1 MTNVDPTGNIGAISP
16 RELVAFAFVEE
27 AYSKT
32 GDLVAGLV
40 PLFVPIL
47 AKRANRRFDPAEFS
61 SAVEKAYDI
70 PMSPLVAAG
79 LAEKLAEFRLL
90 RVDPSEPHT
99 YRVEPS
105 AHVATPLDDSG
116 IDQLL
121 AAFSQF
127 ASESL
132 TKIDLH
138 VAAES
143 LQTAFLKR
151 LTSVDFLSFV
161 DRREK
166 NYYKGKKL
174 VHNDVVDDE
183 LDAVHLDQALDVLSA
198 AFALQTIEHGGSGAD
213 LIARL
218 TGGALIAEVVLTLQV
233 PSSSA
238 ALNKISMSF
247 DGPLILDFLDLST
260 PELHDFSKDLFAL
273 IEKAGIRKFVF
284 THIVTEMKGTLRGP
298 LEAVQRGETPFGP
311 LGNRIRVDSS
321 HAGYARATLDNLE
334 SQLVAMGFEILDA
347 DTYATDDLFVFCDLA
362 TEEGLRNTIGPLH
375 TNLERR
381 IRDARSIATVLRL
394 REGSQHSK
402 SIADAKWLFVTRN
415 DVVASKSS
423 SFVVFKNLLKKDDVP
438 AALTDRRLAGYLWFA
453 VGGNLGN
460 LSRKKL
466 IANCSYVMNPQ
477 TDLVSKVRQYL
488 TELDPKKAEIFMAL
502 MRDQR
507 AQRCLVQSTMAFP
520 SLVGLDNVDELLEV
534 VRLSTAE
541 EVRVTAEQ
549 REAALTLEHSEALAA
564 ATKRHADEEFE
575 RQSQILRLEEAHAN
589 HRQAAETAVT
599 SRDGQIGDLAKRL
612 NESEVAAHADIDL
625 RVQKAVSS
633 ARNASQLLKWALI
646 IVYLITVGGAYWY
659 GPTERMTSL
668 IVTLAIA
675 AIGYWMIPQYIFD
688 KLRRPLWR
696 WRFQGRCAELQ
707 VLQQLSKFQI
717 DDANESANRLRNNQG
732 HTPVNS

>member
-1 MTNVDPTGNIGAISP
+1 MTNVDSTGKNDVMSP

-27 AYSKT
+27 AYSRT

-70 PMSPLVAAG
+70 PMSPLVASG

-105 AHVATPLDDSG
+105 AYVETPLDDSG
-116 IDQLL
+116 IDELL
-121 AAFSQF
+121 AAFGQF
-127 ASESL
+127 ASKSL
-132 TKIDLH
+132 TKIGLNVPAD
-138 VAAES
+138 S

-161 DRREK
+161 ERREK

-174 VHNDVVDDE
+174 VLNDVVDDE
-183 LDAVHLDQALDVLSA
+183 QDAVHLDQALDVLSA

-213 LIARL
+213 LITRL
-218 TGGALIAEVVLTLQV
+218 TGGALIADVVLTLQV

-238 ALNKISMSF
+238 ALNDISMSF
-247 DGPLILDFLDLST
+247 DGPLILDYLDLST
-260 PELHDFSKDLFAL
+260 PELHDFAKDLFAL

-284 THIVTEMKGTLRGP
+284 AHVVMEMKGTLRGP
-298 LEAVQRGETPFGP
+298 LEAMQRGETPFGP
-311 LGNRIRVDSS
+311 LGNRIRGDSS
-321 HAGYARATLDNLE
+321 HAGYARATLDDLE
-334 SQLVAMGFEILDA
+334 TQLAAMGFEILDTDA
-347 DTYATDDLFVFCDLA
+347 YANDDLFFYCDLD
-362 TEEGLRNTIGPLH
+362 TEEGLRNMIGPLH

-394 REGSQHSK
+394 RGAAQHVK

-423 SFVVFKNLLKKDDVP
+423 TFVVYRGLLQKDDVP

-488 TELDPKKAEIFMAL
+488 TELDPKKADVFMAL

-520 SLVGLDNVDELLEV
+520 SLVGLDNVDELLEL
-534 VRLSTAE
+534 VRFSTAE
-541 EVRVTAEQ
+541 EVRATAEQ
-549 REAALTLEHSEALAA
+549 REAVLTREYSETLAA
-564 ATKRHADEEFE
+564 TNRRHADEEFQ
-575 RQSQILRLEEAHAN
+575 RQNQILLIEQDHAG
-589 HRQAAETAVT
+589 QKIAAESAV
-599 SRDGQIGDLAKRL
+599 SLRDEQIGDLAHRL
-612 NESEVAAHADIDL
+612 SGMEVASNADVDL
-625 RVQKAVSS
+625 RIQAAVRS
-633 ARNASQLLKWALI
+633 AKRATQLLKLALFI
-646 IVYLITVGGAYWY
+646 AYLIAVGAAYWY
-659 GPTERMTSL
+659 APAEKTSTFFV
-668 IVTLAIA
+668 VTLLLA
-675 AIGYWMIPQYIFD
+675 AVGYWMTPTYIFD
-688 KLRRPLWR
+688 RLRLPLWM
-696 WRFQGRCAELQ
+696 WKFNGKCEELQ
-707 VLQQLSKFQI
+707 VTQHLCKFQI
-717 DDANESANRLRNNQG
+717 NNLDENVTRL
-732 HTPVNS
+732 

>member
-1 MTNVDPTGNIGAISP
+1 MTNDDSTGNEAAMSP

-79 LAEKLAEFRLL
+79 LAEKLAEFGLL

-105 AHVATPLDDSG
+105 PHVAIPLDDSG
-116 IDQLL
+116 IDELL
-121 AAFSQF
+121 TSFSQF
-127 ASESL
+127 ASDSL
-132 TKIDLH
+132 TRIDLH
-138 VAAES
+138 LSADS

-174 VHNDVVDDE
+174 VLNEVVDDE
-183 LDAVHLDQALDVLSA
+183 QDAVQLDQALDVLSA
-198 AFALQTIEHGGSGAD
+198 AFALRTIEQGGASAD
-213 LIARL
+213 LITRL

-238 ALNKISMSF
+238 ALNNTSMSF
-247 DGPLILDFLDLST
+247 DGPLILDYLDLST
-260 PELHDFSKDLFAL
+260 PELLDFSKDLFEL
-273 IEKAGIRKFVF
+273 IEKAGIRKVVF
-284 THIVTEMKGTLRGP
+284 AHVVKEMRGTLRGP

-334 SQLVAMGFEILDA
+334 AQLVAMGFEILDA
-347 DTYATDDLFVFCDLA
+347 DTFATDELFAFCDLA
-362 TEEGLRNTIGPLH
+362 AEEGLRNTIGPLH

-381 IRDARSIATVLRL
+381 IRDAKSIATVLRL
-394 REGSQHSK
+394 RGTSQHAK

-415 DVVASKSS
+415 DLVASKSS
-423 SFVVFKNLLKKDDVP
+423 RYVVYKGLLKRDDVP

-520 SLVGLDNVDELLEV
+520 SLVGLHNVDELLEV
-534 VRLSTAE
+534 MRLSTAE
-541 EVRVTAEQ
+541 EVMATAEQ
-549 REAALTLEHSEALAA
+549 RELDLKREHSEAFAA

-575 RQSQILRLEEAHAN
+575 RKGQILRLEQTHAN
-589 HRQAAETAVT
+589 QELEAEKSVAL
-599 SRDGQIGDLAKRL
+599 RDGKIGDLAKRL
-612 NESEVAAHADIDL
+612 SEIEVAAEADVDL
-625 RVQKAVSS
+625 RVRRALTS
-633 ARNASQLLKWALI
+633 AGAASLMLKSALI
-646 IVYLITVGGAYWY
+646 VVYLIVVGAAYWY
-659 GPTERMTSL
+659 GPTERMPSL
-668 IVTLAIA
+668 IVTLLIA
-675 AIGYWMIPQYIFD
+675 AIGYWVIPQYIFN
-688 KLRRPLWR
+688 KLKRPLWR
-696 WRFQGRCAELQ
+696 WRFQGRCEELQ
-707 VLQQLSKFQI
+707 VSQHLSKFQI
-717 DDANESANRLRNNQG
+717 DDSNESANRA
-732 HTPVNS
+732 

>member
-1 MTNVDPTGNIGAISP
+1 MTNEDATAISAAMSP
-16 RELVAFAFVEE
+16 RELVAFAFVED

-90 RVDPSEPHT
+90 RVDTSEPHT

-105 AHVATPLDDSG
+105 AYANTQFDDSG
-116 IDQLL
+116 MDQLL
-121 AAFSQF
+121 AAFSEF
-127 ASESL
+127 ASEAL
-132 TKIDLH
+132 KKIELD
-138 VAAES
+138 VSADS
-143 LQTAFLKR
+143 LQTAFLRR

-174 VHNDVVDDE
+174 VLNEVVDDE
-183 LDAVHLDQALDVLSA
+183 QDAVHLDQALDVLSA
-198 AFALQTIEHGGSGAD
+198 AFALQTIERGGSGAD
-213 LIARL
+213 LITRL
-218 TGGALIAEVVLTLQV
+218 TCGALIAEVVLTLQV
-233 PSSSA
+233 PSSSS
-238 ALNKISMSF
+238 ALNGVSISF

-260 PELHDFSKDLFAL
+260 PELNDFSKDLFQL
-273 IEKAGIRKFVF
+273 IEKAGIRKVVF
-284 THIVTEMKGTLRGP
+284 SHVVTEMKGTLRGP

-311 LGNRIRVDSS
+311 LGNRIRTDSS

-334 SQLVAMGFEILDA
+334 SQLVEMGFEILDA
-347 DTYATDDLFVFCDLA
+347 DVYAVNDLFTFCDLA
-362 TEEGLRNTIGPLH
+362 TEEGLRNTVGPHH

-394 REGSQHSK
+394 RGGAQHTK
-402 SIADAKWLFVTRN
+402 SIADAKWLFITRN

-423 SFVVFKNLLKKDDVP
+423 GYVVFKNLLKRDDVP
-438 AALTDRRLAGYLWFA
+438 PALTDRRLAGHLWFA

-541 EVRVTAEQ
+541 DVRASAEKK
-549 REAALTLEHSEALAA
+549 EAALKRAHDEAIESMA
-564 ATKRHADEEFE
+564 KRHSDEELARKSE
-575 RQSQILRLEEAHAN
+575 ILRLEQIQAQQKEEAE
-589 HRQAAETAVT
+589 RSVEV
-599 SRDGQIGDLAKRL
+599 RDGRIGDLSSRL
-612 NESEVAAHADIDL
+612 TEIEIAANADIDL
-625 RVQKAVSS
+625 RIQRAVDG
-633 ARNASQLLKWALI
+633 AKTASKLLKFLLI
-646 IVYLITVGGAYWY
+646 VVYLIAVGTAYWY
-659 GPTERMTSL
+659 APTDKTLSFFA
-668 IVTLAIA
+668 VTLILA
-675 AIGYWMIPQYIFD
+675 ALGLWTIPDFIFNL
-688 KLRRPLWR
+688 LRRPLWR
-696 WRFQGRCAELQ
+696 WRFQRRCEELQ
-707 VLQQLSKFQI
+707 VSQNLAKFLI
-717 DDANESANRLRNNQG
+717 DDTKECVVRL
-732 HTPVNS
+732 

>member
-1 MTNVDPTGNIGAISP
+1 MTTDDSPGNDTAASP

-79 LAEKLAEFRLL
+79 LAEKLAEFGLL

-99 YRVEPS
+99 FRVEPS
-105 AHVATPLDDSG
+105 PYVATPLDDSG
-116 IDQLL
+116 IDELL
-121 AAFSQF
+121 ASFGQF
-127 ASESL
+127 ASDSL

-138 VAAES
+138 LTADS

-151 LTSVDFLSFV
+151 LISVDFLSFV

-174 VHNDVVDDE
+174 VLNEVVDDE
-183 LDAVHLDQALDVLSA
+183 QDAVRLDQALDVLSA
-198 AFALQTIEHGGSGAD
+198 AFALRTIEQGGASAD
-213 LIARL
+213 LITRL

-233 PSSSA
+233 PSSSV
-238 ALNKISMSF
+238 ALNNMSMSF

-260 PELHDFSKDLFAL
+260 PELRDFSEDLFAL

-284 THIVTEMKGTLRGP
+284 SHVVAEMKGTLRGP

-334 SQLVAMGFEILDA
+334 AQLVELGFEILDA
-347 DTYATDDLFVFCDLA
+347 DTFATNELFVFCDLA

-375 TNLERR
+375 INLERR

-394 REGSQHSK
+394 RGASQHAK

-423 SFVVFKNLLKKDDVP
+423 SFVALKGLLKKDDVP

-520 SLVGLDNVDELLEV
+520 SLVCLDNVDELLEV

-541 EVRVTAEQ
+541 QVLATAEQ
-549 REAALTLEHSEALAA
+549 RESLLKLEHSEALAA
-564 ATKRHADEEFE
+564 MTKRHADDELE
-575 RQSQILRLEEAHAN
+575 RQSQILRLEQSHAGHKQEAEESVAL
-589 HRQAAETAVT
+589 
-599 SRDGQIGDLAKRL
+599 RDEQIGGLTKRL
-612 NESEVAAHADIDL
+612 NETEVAANADIDL
-625 RVQKAVSS
+625 RIQRAVSS
-633 ARNASQLLKWALI
+633 AQTASQLLKWALI
-646 IVYLITVGGAYWY
+646 ILYLIAVGGAYWY
-659 GPTERMTSL
+659 VPTERMTSL
-668 IVTLAIA
+668 IVALLISAV
-675 AIGYWMIPQYIFD
+675 GYWVIPQYIFD

-696 WRFQGRCAELQ
+696 WRFLGRCAELQ
-707 VLQQLSKFQI
+707 VSQHLFKFQI
-717 DDANESANRLRNNQG
+717 DDSNESATRL
-732 HTPVNS
+732 

>member
-1 MTNVDPTGNIGAISP
+1 MTNVDLTGNNGAISP

-90 RVDPSEPHT
+90 RIDPGEPHT

-105 AHVATPLDDSG
+105 PHVETPLNDSG
-116 IDQLL
+116 INQLL
-121 AAFSQF
+121 ASFSQF

-132 TKIDLH
+132 KKIDIH
-138 VAAES
+138 VPDDS
-143 LQTAFLKR
+143 LQNAFLKR

-174 VHNDVVDDE
+174 VLNDVVDDE
-183 LDAVHLDQALDVLSA
+183 QDAVHLDQALDVLSA
-198 AFALQTIEHGGSGAD
+198 AFALQTIEQGGSGAD
-213 LIARL
+213 LITRL

-238 ALNKISMSF
+238 ALNNISMSF

-273 IEKAGIRKFVF
+273 IEKAGIRKVVF
-284 THIVTEMKGTLRGP
+284 AHVVAEMKGTLRGP
-298 LEAVQRGETPFGP
+298 LEAMQRGETPFGP
-311 LGNRIRVDSS
+311 LGNRIRSDSS

-334 SQLVAMGFEILDA
+334 SQLVTMGFEILDA
-347 DTYATDDLFVFCDLA
+347 NTCAIEDLFVFCDLA

-394 REGSQHSK
+394 RGAIQHAK

-423 SFVVFKNLLKKDDVP
+423 SFVVYKNLLKRDDVP

-520 SLVGLDNVDELLEV
+520 SLIRLDNVDDLLEV

-541 EVRVTAEQ
+541 EVRTIAEQ
-549 REAALTLEHSEALAA
+549 REAALTREHSEALAV

-575 RQSQILRLEEAHAN
+575 RQSQILRLEEAHA
-589 HRQAAETAVT
+589 HQRQAAEKAVT
-599 SRDGQIGDLAKRL
+599 LRDGQIGDLANRL
-612 NESEVAAHADIDL
+612 SEIEVAANANIDL
-625 RVQKAVSS
+625 RMEKALRS
-633 ARNASQLLKWALI
+633 AENATQLLKWALFI
-646 IVYLITVGGAYWY
+646 TYLIAVGTAYWY
-659 GPTERMTSL
+659 APTDKTPSFFF
-668 IVTLAIA
+668 VTLLLA
-675 AIGYWMIPQYIFD
+675 AIGYWMIPAYIFD
-688 KLRRPLWR
+688 TLRRPLWL
-696 WRFQGRCAELQ
+696 WKFHGRCEELQ
-707 VLQQLSKFQI
+707 VSQHLSKFQI
-717 DDANESANRLRNNQG
+717 DD
-732 HTPVNS
+732 

>member
-1 MTNVDPTGNIGAISP
+1 MTNVDSIGSNGVISP

-61 SAVEKAYDI
+61 GAVEKAYDI

-105 AHVATPLDDSG
+105 AHVETPLDDSG

-121 AAFSQF
+121 ASFSQF
-127 ASESL
+127 ASEAL

-138 VAAES
+138 VPTDY
-143 LQTAFLKR
+143 LQTAFLRR

-174 VHNDVVDDE
+174 VLHDVVDDE
-183 LDAVHLDQALDVLSA
+183 QDAVHLDQALEVLSA
-198 AFALQTIEHGGSGAD
+198 AFALQTIEQGGSGAD
-213 LIARL
+213 LITRL

-238 ALNKISMSF
+238 ALNNLSMSF

-284 THIVTEMKGTLRGP
+284 THVVTEMKGTLRGP

-311 LGNRIRVDSS
+311 LGNRIRGDSS

-334 SQLVAMGFEILDA
+334 SQLITMGFEILDA
-347 DTYATDDLFVFCDLA
+347 DSYVTDDLTVFCDLA

-394 REGSQHSK
+394 RGDSQHSK
-402 SIADAKWLFVTRN
+402 AIADAKWLFVTRN

-520 SLVGLDNVDELLEV
+520 SVVGLDNVDELLEV

-541 EVRVTAEQ
+541 EVLATAEQ
-549 REAALTLEHSEALAA
+549 RVAVLTRAHNEALAA

-575 RQSQILRLEEAHAN
+575 RQSQILELEEVHAN
-589 HRQAAETAVT
+589 HRQAAEKAVT
-599 SRDGQIGDLAKRL
+599 LRDGQIGDLANRL
-612 NESEVAAHADIDL
+612 SEIEVAANADIDS
-625 RVQKAVSS
+625 RIQKAVRS
-633 ARNASQLLKWALI
+633 AKNATKLLKWTLFI
-646 IVYLITVGGAYWY
+646 TYLIAVGAAYWY
-659 GPTERMTSL
+659 APTEKNPSFFV
-668 IVTLAIA
+668 VTVLLA
-675 AIGYWMIPQYIFD
+675 AIGYWMTPAYIFD
-688 KLRRPLWR
+688 RLRNPLWM
-696 WRFQGRCAELQ
+696 WKFHGRCEELHVSQ
-707 VLQQLSKFQI
+707 HLSKFLI
-717 DDANESANRLRNNQG
+717 DDFNESAIR
-732 HTPVNS
+732 V